1 MNKRR
6 KPEEDEKKLNM
17 KRLRTDNV
25 SDFSESSDSENSN
38 KKIISSSEQKLEN
51 ELKNKNTSKING
63 EGGKSQNNEKT
74 GEEKLIDSQT
84 PWDQTEG
91 DKKHEEA
98 EKQKSVDSQLQEKMI
113 IHSSEQAT
121 LHNHNPNDLL
131 LKECNMEKTHTVE
144 LLPKEKFVSRPPSAY
159 I

>member
-74 GEEKLIDSQT
+74 GEESFQIQ
-84 PWDQTEG
+84 P
-91 DKKHEEA
+91 A
-98 EKQKSVDSQLQEKMI
+98 
-113 IHSSEQAT
+113 SSAGCE
-121 LHNHNPNDLL
+121 
-131 LKECNMEKTHTVE
+131 
-144 LLPKEKFVSRPPSAY
+144 
-159 I
+159 